1 MLELR
6 RRYSNL
12 YVPSEFFNSNIRWSE
27 SFPPYAPFS
36 LQQPC
41 AFHVFHKSVAPL
53 TPIDA
58 VYEPADADSSFS
70 ARVNDHFDER
80 WMDNEEIVVNCRL
93 C

>member
-41 AFHVFHKSVAPL
+41 AFHVFHKSVAPIA
-53 TPIDA
+53 PVDA

-70 ARVNDHFDER
+70 ARVSAHFGER
-80 WMDNEEIVVNCRL
+80 RTGNERIA
-93 C
+93 